1 MTYMYRQLCVN
12 LGVKNTMATCFSQF
26 NNNYISICVSS
37 VFSHIHVE
45 GNWKRQHL
53 YPVIPIKQNKK
64 GQLHTFKSNLLLP
77 KTVTLE
83 SGIISSSLIYKN
95 Y

>member
-1 MTYMYRQLCVN
+1 MPMYLNQASVYDLHVQTTVC
-12 LGVKNTMATCFSQF
+12 KITMATCFSQF
-26 NNNYISICVSS
+26 NNNYINICVSS

-64 GQLHTFKSNLLLP
+64 MPITYIQIKFTF
-77 KTVTLE
+77 T
-83 SGIISSSLIYKN
+83 
-95 Y
+95 

>member
-12 LGVKNTMATCFSQF
+12 WGVKNTMATCFSQF

-64 GQLHTFKSNLLLP
+64 MPITYIQIKFTF
-77 KTVTLE
+77 T
-83 SGIISSSLIYKN
+83 
-95 Y
+95 